1 MNLGN
6 GDAGGRRYLQ
16 LDLEATG
23 EIRSDVSAKCRVVCG
38 FPFSSSLPFLPSLQ
52 QCSWKAERDNKCHH
66 RHKRKEVNYG
76 SPFFSWRNIHQC
88 CFS

>member
-23 EIRSDVSAKCRVVCG
+23 EIRSDVSRLNAGLFAG
-38 FPFSSSLPFLPSLQ
+38 FLSLLPSLP
-52 QCSWKAERDNKCHH
+52 SIAAAMFLEGRT
-66 RHKRKEVNYG
+66 R
-76 SPFFSWRNIHQC
+76 
-88 CFS
+88 